1 MANRQTAKP
10 QNGPVK
16 ASKVPPA
23 VVAILPDDIDK
34 TDRNAIAR
42 VAATALLAAMRD
54 PLSPEAAQ
62 AAMGPARLR
71 ERVKGASG
79 SPKGPKGPQWQW
91 PESLRDSA
99 RSLEPKFALN
109 YGRGNGNLPYGKPNK
124 PDQIKLEDGIITPIP
139 EESNRAILS
148 SQIVTDF
155 INGFYNGVKLSLCMA
170 DGDSVPLVW
179 FVEIM
184 GFNLD
189 TYRTVES
196 WQSLSKL
203 LTRFAQ
209 ASGRYCLIDRDGNLS
224 LSVTPPESDKSEA
237 D

>member
-1 MANRQTAKP
+1 MATGK
-10 QNGPVK
+10 NGPIRVIK
-16 ASKVPPA
+16 SAEQVADQTPPIVASVPS
-23 VVAILPDDIDK
+23 I
-34 TDRNAIAR
+34 
-42 VAATALLAAMRD
+42 LAAMAD
-54 PLSPEAAQ
+54 PLAAGS
-62 AAMGPARLR
+62 AMRPATLR
-71 ERVKGASG
+71 EKAKGAGQAS
-79 SPKGPKGPQWQW
+79 KGPKGPQWQW

-109 YGRGNGNLPYGKPNK
+109 YGHGNGNLPYGKPNK
-124 PDQIKLEDGIITPIP
+124 PDQIKLAEGIVAPIP

-148 SQIVTDF
+148 SQIVVDF
-155 INGFYNGVKLSLCMA
+155 INGFYNGIKLSQCMA
-170 DGDSVPLVW
+170 DGNSVPLMW

-189 TYRTVES
+189 TYRTVKS

-224 LSVTPPESDKSEA
+224 LSVTPPESDNSA
-237 D
+237 DS

>member
-1 MANRQTAKP
+1 MATRK
-10 QNGPVK
+10 NGPVRVIQSAEQTAEQAPPIV
-16 ASKVPPA
+16 ASVPS
-23 VVAILPDDIDK
+23 I
-34 TDRNAIAR
+34 
-42 VAATALLAAMRD
+42 LAAMAD
-54 PLSPEAAQ
+54 PLAASG
-62 AAMGPARLR
+62 AMGPAKLR
-71 ERVKGASG
+71 EKAKGTGQAS
-79 SPKGPKGPQWQW
+79 KGQKRADWQW

-124 PDQIKLEDGIITPIP
+124 PDQIGLAEGIVAPIP
-139 EESNRAILS
+139 GESSKAILS
-148 SQIVTDF
+148 SQIVVDF
-155 INGFYNGVKLSLCMA
+155 INGFYNGVQLSLCMA
-170 DGDSVPLVW
+170 DGDSVPLMW

-209 ASGRYCLIDRDGNLS
+209 ASGRYCLIDRDGNVS
-224 LSVTPPESDKSEA
+224 LSVTPPESDNSAA

>member
-10 QNGPVK
+10 QNGPVRTVK
-16 ASKVPPA
+16 PAASQDAPA
-23 VVAILPDDIDK
+23 VVATVPSI
-34 TDRNAIAR
+34 
-42 VAATALLAAMRD
+42 LAAMAD
-54 PLSPEAAQ
+54 PLAAES
-62 AAMGPARLR
+62 AMKPATLR
-71 ERVKGASG
+71 ERVKGVGQAS
-79 SPKGPKGPQWQW
+79 KGPRGPQWQW

-124 PDQIKLEDGIITPIP
+124 PDQIKLADGIITPIP
-139 EESNRAILS
+139 EESSRAILS

-170 DGDSVPLVW
+170 NGDSVPLVW
-179 FVEIM
+179 FIEIM

-209 ASGRYCLIDRDGNLS
+209 ASGRYCLINQSGEIS
-224 LSVTPPESDKSEA
+224 LSVAPPESDNPVA

>member
-1 MANRQTAKP
+1 MAIRKASKP
-10 QNGPVK
+10 QNGPVRTVK
-16 ASKVPPA
+16 PAQQDAPPIVASVPS
-23 VVAILPDDIDK
+23 I
-34 TDRNAIAR
+34 
-42 VAATALLAAMRD
+42 LAAMAD
-54 PLSPEAAQ
+54 PLAAES
-62 AAMGPARLR
+62 AMKPATLR
-71 ERVKGASG
+71 ERVKGAGQAS
-79 SPKGPKGPQWQW
+79 KGPRGPQWQW

-124 PDQIKLEDGIITPIP
+124 PDQIKLAEGVVSPIP

-148 SQIVTDF
+148 SQIVIDF
-155 INGFYNGVKLSLCMA
+155 INGYYNGNKLTKCMA
-170 DGDSVPLVW
+170 SGDSVPLVW

-224 LSVTPPESDKSEA
+224 LSVAPPESDSLT

>member
-1 MANRQTAKP
+1 MATRK
-10 QNGPVK
+10 NGSV
-16 ASKVPPA
+16 
-23 VVAILPDDIDK
+23 
-34 TDRNAIAR
+34 R
-42 VAATALLAAMRD
+42 VIQPATAEQSPPIVASVPSILAAMAD
-54 PLSPEAAQ
+54 PLAAES
-62 AAMGPARLR
+62 AMKPATLR
-71 ERVKGASG
+71 ERVKSAGQASG
-79 SPKGPKGPQWQW
+79 GPKGPAWQW

-99 RSLEPKFALN
+99 RSLDPKFALN

-124 PDQIKLEDGIITPIP
+124 PDQAKLAEGVIMPIP

-148 SQIVTDF
+148 AQIVVDF
-155 INGFYNGVKLSLCMA
+155 INGHYNGIRLSQCMA
-170 DGDSVPLVW
+170 DGDSVPLLW
-179 FVEIM
+179 FIEIM

-189 TYRTVES
+189 TYRSVES

-224 LSVTPPESDKSEA
+224 LSVTPPESDA

>member
-1 MANRQTAKP
+1 MATANNRTRKA
-10 QNGPVK
+10 GPVK
-16 ASKVPPA
+16 ISHDPAITGQDTPPIVASVPS
-23 VVAILPDDIDK
+23 ILSAMADP
-34 TDRNAIAR
+34 
-42 VAATALLAAMRD
+42 LAA
-54 PLSPEAAQ
+54 SG
-62 AAMGPARLR
+62 AMGPATLR
-71 ERVKGASG
+71 EKVRGAGQAS
-79 SPKGPKGPQWQW
+79 KGPRGPQWQW

-99 RSLEPKFALN
+99 RSLEPKLSLN
-109 YGRGNGNLPYGKPNK
+109 YGRGNGHLPYGKPNK
-124 PDQIKLEDGIITPIP
+124 PDQIRLAEGIVVPIP

-148 SQIVTDF
+148 SQIVVDF

-170 DGDSVPLVW
+170 DGDSVPLIW

-209 ASGRYCLIDRDGNLS
+209 ASGRYCLVDRNGNLS
-224 LSVTPPESDKSEA
+224 LSVTPPESDA
-237 D
+237 G